1 MVYNVLDRV
10 PLVRDVEKCIE
21 TFEVRK
27 SIRYEDVTFKY
38 PKQPEKTRNVFDK
51 INLEIR
57 AEETTAIVGP
67 SGSGKSTLIQ
77 MIERF
82 YDPKEGNIFFD

>member
-1 MVYNVLDRV
+1 MVFNVLDRV
-10 PLVRDVEKCIE
+10 PLVKDFENCVES
-21 TFEVRK
+21 FELKK

-67 SGSGKSTLIQ
+67 SGSGKSTLI
-77 MIERF
+77 
-82 YDPKEGNIFFD
+82 